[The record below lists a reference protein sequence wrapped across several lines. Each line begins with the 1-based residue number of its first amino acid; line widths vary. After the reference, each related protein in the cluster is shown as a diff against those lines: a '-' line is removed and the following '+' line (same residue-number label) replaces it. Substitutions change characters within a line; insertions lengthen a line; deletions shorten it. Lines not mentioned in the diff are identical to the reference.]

1 MATADPQP
9 PLVINNQNQ
18 LPPLQQHHQEEGEE
32 EEVEEER
39 DVDETCPPLPSSPS
53 SSSFSTSSS
62 LDTSLLRNLYIA
74 QFLAR
79 WDARMWEF
87 CVGLYMINLW
97 PRSLVLAAVYG
108 AVESASTALLG
119 PTIGEWVQRLT
130 YVQVLRLW
138 LVAQN
143 LSFMVAGGTV
153 VALFLFPTLKS
164 TNFTAFVSL
173 VALANASGAVGSLS
187 TLAGTILIE
196 REWVV
201 VISEGHPP
209 DVLTKTNST
218 IRRIDLTCKLL
229 APVVSGFIISFVSLK
244 ASAITL
250 SCWNIAAV
258 GLEYLLFMSVYKGIP
273 ALGES
278 NHKKRDSRFSPPRDD
293 PHGAGFDSKG
303 RGAKV
308 CEWLYSLH
316 FISSWRVYLK
326 QSTVLPGVALALL
339 FFTVISFGTLM
350 TATLEWEGIPA
361 YVIGIGRGVSATI
374 GISATSVYPIMQSQ
388 LSTLRTGLWSVWYQW
403 ACLVVCVG
411 GIWVHSQKPSAYML
425 MAGVATS
432 RLGLWMFD
440 LSVVQQMQDRV
451 AESDRCIVGGVQNS
465 LQSAL
470 DLLGYVMG
478 IIISDPK
485 DFWKLS
491 LISFAAVTMAALLY
505 SIHTYRVRKHLI
517 HFEKLIMLARRRKR
531 SPGTASSTA

>member
-1 MATADPQP
+1 MGSTPH
-9 PLVINNQNQ
+9 LRT
-18 LPPLQQHHQEEGEE
+18 G
-32 EEVEEER
+32 
-39 DVDETCPPLPSSPS
+39 PS
-53 SSSFSTSSS
+53 
-62 LDTSLLRNLYIA
+62 A
-74 QFLAR
+74 
-79 WDARMWEF
+79 M
-87 CVGLYMINLW
+87 VGG
-97 PRSLVLAAVYG
+97 S
-108 AVESASTALLG
+108 ES
-119 PTIGEWVQRLT
+119 
-130 YVQVLRLW
+130 
-138 LVAQN
+138 
-143 LSFMVAGGTV
+143 
-153 VALFLFPTLKS
+153 LFPTLKS

-187 TLAGTILIE
+187 NLAGTILIE

-258 GLEYLLFMSVYKGIP
+258 LLEYLLFMSVYKGIP

-278 NHKKRDSRFSPPRDD
+278 NHKKRDSRPSPPGVDLHD
-293 PHGAGFDSKG
+293 AGFYSKG
-303 RGAKV
+303 WGARV
-308 CEWLYSLH
+308 CEWL
-316 FISSWRVYLK
+316 SWRVYLK
-326 QSTVLPGVALALL
+326 QSIVLPGVALALL
-339 FFTVISFGTLM
+339 FFTVLSFGTLM

-361 YVIGIGRGVSATI
+361 YVIGLGRGVSAII

-411 GIWVHSQKPSAYML
+411 GIWVHSQTLSAYML

-432 RLGLWMFD
+432 RLGLWMFR
-440 LSVVQQMQDRV
+440 LILPNELKDRV

-491 LISFAAVTMAALLY
+491 LISFAAVTMAVLLY
-505 SIHTYRVRKHLI
+505 SIHI
-517 HFEKLIMLARRRKR
+517 
-531 SPGTASSTA
+531 PGPKAPHSL